1 MNDGKLFEKYY
12 ARVKRESLIK
22 SAVCAVIVGFAVN
35 FLTAFIAWMVY
46 SKIFWLSIVLGVAA
60 IAAFVPIFYY
70 KKFRPTTKDVARRID
85 RLGLEERII
94 TMTELEKD
102 ESYIAMRQRED
113 AKRKLGAVDAK
124 QIRFRFSTAAAVVAA
139 ICAVLGVS
147 MTTVT
152 TLSAQGALPGG
163 GEFINSI
170 KPEEPPVYLS
180 VSYLA
185 SEGGYIEGEAEQ
197 IVAEGEDSAS
207 VAATA
212 EEGWRFERWSDG
224 VAEASRT
231 DKNVQKEF
239 VVTARFV
246 RVEESL
252 PAEEEGD
259 FPDDVPA
266 ENQPSSPG
274 AGGEYIDYNQVLDGE
289 THYRTVYEEYY
300 KWVMEQLSSDGK
312 LTPEQ
317 REMIEAYFDLLL

>member
-1 MNDGKLFEKYY
+1 M
-12 ARVKRESLIK
+12 
-22 SAVCAVIVGFAVN
+22 
-35 FLTAFIAWMVY
+35 
-46 SKIFWLSIVLGVAA
+46 
-60 IAAFVPIFYY
+60 
-70 KKFRPTTKDVARRID
+70 
-85 RLGLEERII
+85 
-94 TMTELEKD
+94 
-102 ESYIAMRQRED
+102 
-113 AKRKLGAVDAK
+113 
-124 QIRFRFSTAAAVVAA
+124 
-139 ICAVLGVS
+139 
-147 MTTVT
+147 
-152 TLSAQGALPGG
+152 SAQGALPGG

-197 IVAEGEDSAS
+197 IVAEGEDS
-207 VAATA
+207 VLVVATA

-231 DKNVQKEF
+231 DKNVKKEF